1 MKNYTPEQIA
11 AIVSFVNDFITWVNT
26 QLDKEMSNIAE
37 ISFAVK
43 PEYRAKVEGTTE
55 TYSKCLHYLTDA
67 TKQLVADS
75 GVILFST
82 KSERTQ

>member
-1 MKNYTPEQIA
+1 MKTYTPAQIA
-11 AIVSFVNDFITWVNT
+11 AIVGFVNDFVAWVNT

-37 ISFAVK
+37 ISFAIK

>member
-11 AIVSFVNDFITWVNT
+11 AIVSFVNDFVDWVNT

-43 PEYRAKVEGTTE
+43 PEYRAKVEGKTAA
-55 TYSKCLHYLTDA
+55 YSQCVNHLA
-67 TKQLVADS
+67 GVAKQIVAEGFS
-75 GVILFST
+75 EIL
-82 KSERTQ
+82 K